1 MTKGII
7 LFAIREGGRRPTA
20 DMLLDGV
27 CELAECG
34 I

>member
-1 MTKGII
+1 MTKGIL

-20 DMLLDGV
+20 DMLFDGV
-27 CELAECG
+27 VCFYECW